1 MNSLTI
7 FLLDDNEVF
16 LHGFAQHLTAW
27 LKENASDQY
36 ETFCFTD
43 TAAMLQA
50 AATRQVDLFISD
62 IELGENASS
71 GIDAAAQLLKLWP
84 GCAVIYLTAYL
95 SYATDVYETAPI
107 YFILKDEYD
116 TRIPKAMKRFFQY
129 RMEQQR
135 YISIISGSA
144 TVAIPLKQLVYCER
158 VGRTVHFY
166 LDDGR
171 DFPSI
176 LSIKEIYELLPKEQF
191 SICHRGFIVN
201 HSFISSTKRLEL
213 TLSTGQTLPVGRS
226 CCDSFRENYS
236 RWLANFL

>member
-1 MNSLTI
+1 MSSLTI
-7 FLLDDNEVF
+7 FLLDDNEAF
-16 LHGFAQHLTAW
+16 LHGFQQHLTEW
-27 LKENASDQY
+27 LKENVSGTY
-36 ETFCFTD
+36 ETFCFND
-43 TAAMLQA
+43 AAAMLQA
-50 AATRQVDLFISD
+50 AETRQADLLISD
-62 IELGENASS
+62 IDLGGDIPS

-129 RMEQQR
+129 WMAQQR
-135 YISIISGSA
+135 YVSIISGSA
-144 TVAIPLKQLVYCER
+144 TVAIPLKQLIYCER

-236 RWLANFL
+236 RWLTNFL